1 MLACSHAFSDRF
13 RLVCLP
19 CFAIREY
26 RAGLRKLGSFN
37 TIESFWK
44 HYLYMKRPSHLEN
57 NVNLYLFRDGPN
69 MAPMWE
75 VRRQARLA
83 ALVVTRS

>member
-1 MLACSHAFSDRF
+1 MTRSPPAEPTASTYCYIASAPSGDERF
-13 RLVCLP
+13 VLNPDVC
-19 CFAIREY
+19 REY

-57 NVNLYLFRDGPN
+57 NVNLYLFRDGAN
-69 MAPMWE
+69 IAPMWE
-75 VRRQARLA
+75 VRL
-83 ALVVTRS
+83 

>member
-1 MLACSHAFSDRF
+1 MHSLLF
-13 RLVCLP
+13 VC
-19 CFAIREY
+19 REY
-26 RAGLRKLGSFN
+26 RAGLRKLGSFS
-37 TIESFWK
+37 TVESFWK

-75 VRRQARLA
+75 VKSAIDELSALRRTLRS
-83 ALVVTRS
+83 LVLGMLLLLLLP